1 MAGRAH
7 VYSGRWQAVQMFTG
21 EMAGRPCSAHV
32 YRGRWQAELIFIRGR
47 WQAVQMFTGV
57 DGRQAMHCTCLQG

>member
-7 VYSGRWQAVQMFTG
+7 VYS
-21 EMAGRPCSAHV
+21 
-32 YRGRWQAELIFIRGR
+32 GR

-57 DGRQAMHCTCLQG
+57 DGRQAMHCTYVYRGRWQAEHMFTGVDGRQSTC